1 MSDNIKANIEKSVV
15 VANGKDR
22 CCLAGAVIACGKEVV
37 YSCASKT
44 LDEDDPTAH
53 AAVFAIRKTRLKM
66 HRFLL
71 KDFVVYMSEKPC
83 NMCLLA
89 MYQAGIKNVYY
100 LEKEKIKNMFL
111 TKKTLKQAYA
121 FWEFN

>member
-1 MSDNIKANIEKSVV
+1 
-15 VANGKDR
+15 
-22 CCLAGAVIACGKEVV
+22 
-37 YSCASKT
+37 
-44 LDEDDPTAH
+44 
-53 AAVFAIRKTRLKM
+53 
-66 HRFLL
+66 
-71 KDFVVYMSEKPC
+71 MSEKPC